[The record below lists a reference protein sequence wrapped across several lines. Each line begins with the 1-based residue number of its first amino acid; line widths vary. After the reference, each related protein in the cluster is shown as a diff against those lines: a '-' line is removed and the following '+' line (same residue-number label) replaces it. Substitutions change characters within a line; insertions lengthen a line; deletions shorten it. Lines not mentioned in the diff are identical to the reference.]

1 MFQSV
6 FQSSNPKVPQLAQE
20 NNGASTNIQP
30 IPKVE
35 NMAVAPGEH
44 SMVHGIQAQPKAGIH
59 RGRVTGL
66 DTVASTPLML

>member
-1 MFQSV
+1 MTAPFIKALVSMFQSV

-35 NMAVAPGEH
+35 NMAV
-44 SMVHGIQAQPKAGIH
+44 VQANI
-59 RGRVTGL
+59 VWFM
-66 DTVASTPLML
+66 ASRHNQKLASITEG